1 MSGCDRFIDK
11 PLAALID
18 AYAQAIGRCKPEL
31 GITEAF
37 NLAREAFARE
47 GDFNSGPGGAT
58 VRGALPN
65 RGDEVRAGRR
75 CLGEGRSHQLP
86 AGRLLSCD
94 SRLEPRAIHDS
105 ADEQMPRAHSNLA
118 ICRSAKSPEVPRS
131 TF

>member
-1 MSGCDRFIDK
+1 MRRCYAKPAFGVEAAYFPDMQSGSLRLVLSK
-11 PLAALID
+11 GTSLH
-18 AYAQAIGRCKPEL
+18 EL
-31 GITEAF
+31 VRMQI
-37 NLAREAFARE
+37 
-47 GDFNSGPGGAT
+47 NSGPGGAT